1 MFISLTRKVLS
12 GRNLVL
18 LVWGLIAVLG
28 FLANSRLDENLT
40 TSLEVP
46 GSDSDRATSIS
57 REYFNSNS
65 EGTFTV
71 VYEYGKASEAEIET
85 MKANLARAVQV
96 IRGGKV
102 VQQRTMSGTL
112 IANVFTPFDLVGAS
126 AYTTTFRNALDQV
139 ELSNAKVT
147 GPPAIKTDVT
157 PILDS
162 DLTRGQ
168 ISAVVIALALL
179 LLFLG
184 FSLAIFLPILFAA
197 ATLSASIALIYLISQ
212 FFPVMLYTPNVVEL
226 IGLGLAIDY
235 SLLVIH
241 RLRRELVQH
250 DFETSL
256 YRTMDSAG
264 RTIILSGLSV
274 TFGLATLFFVPVPF
288 VRSLGAAAVLVPI
301 ISMLAMLTLQ
311 PALLSLLGKRFVTPR
326 GFSGLMWR
334 QSSTDGVVA
343 RFTKRVM
350 RRPVA
355 TLITSIILLSI
366 IALPALSLKVTP
378 SSLTSLPAEIESAQA
393 LSVLTS
399 KVGTGVITPNEI
411 VIDLGASGDARTAE
425 IDEARLALADEFLK
439 DEEIFIVAT
448 DTTPTFID
456 ESGRYLRMYVI
467 GRSSFGAEA
476 SQELVKRIRSE
487 YFTGSKFP
495 AGAKLYLGGA
505 PAQGVDLLHAIFT
518 AFPIMFIS
526 ILIFSYLILM
536 RWFRSLLL
544 PAKAIALDLLSI
556 AVALGALVL
565 VFRDGLGA
573 NLLGTYQ
580 LEQIEAWVMIF
591 TFAILFGLSMDY
603 EVFLV
608 SRMREAWDQGKSNDE
623 AIVEGMTET
632 LGVVTAAAFIFVGAV
647 SGLISGHFAGL
658 QEIGVGLSIAVLLDA
673 TLIRLLLLPS
683 AMKLFGRWNWW
694 LPNHFVT
701 RIEKWK
707 AGI

>member
-1 MFISLTRKVLS
+1 MFISLTKKVVS
-12 GRNLVL
+12 GRKLIL
-18 LVWGLIAVLG
+18 LIWAIIALLG
-28 FLANSRLDENLT
+28 VLANSRLDENLT

-46 GSDSDRATSIS
+46 GSDSDRATAIS

-71 VYEYGKASEAEIET
+71 VYEYGQASEAEIEE
-85 MKANLARAVQV
+85 MKTKLTLAVST
-96 IRGGKV
+96 IPGGKII
-102 VQQRTMSGTL
+102 QQRTMAGTL
-112 IANVFTPFDLVGAS
+112 IANVFTPFDLVGATI
-126 AYTTTFRNALDQV
+126 YTEELRGALDSAGLPDAQ
-139 ELSNAKVT
+139 VT

-168 ISAVVIALALL
+168 ISAVVIALTLL

-197 ATLSASIALIYLISQ
+197 ATLSASIALIFLISE

-241 RLRRELVQH
+241 RLRRELVRH
-250 DFETSL
+250 DFEIAL
-256 YRTMDSAG
+256 QRTMDSAG

-311 PALLSLLGKRFVTPR
+311 PALISLFGKRFVTPR
-326 GFSGLMWR
+326 GFAGLMWR
-334 QSSTDGVVA
+334 QSKSDGVVA
-343 RFTKRVM
+343 RFTKKVM
-350 RRPVA
+350 KSPIL
-355 TLITSIILLSI
+355 TLIVSTVLLLI
-366 IALPALSLKVTP
+366 IALPALSLKITP
-378 SSLTSLPAEIESAQA
+378 SSLTSLPPEIESAQA
-393 LSVLTS
+393 LSLLTS
-399 KVGTGVITPNEI
+399 KIGTGVITPNEI
-411 VIDLGASGDARTAE
+411 VIDLGAPGAARTPE

-448 DTTPTFID
+448 DTTPNFID
-456 ESGRYLRMYVI
+456 QSGRFLRIYVI
-467 GRSSFGAEA
+467 GRSSFGAES
-476 SQELVKRIRSE
+476 SQDLVKRIRSE
-487 YFTGSKFP
+487 YFPNSTFP
-495 AGAKLYLGGA
+495 QGTKLYLGGA

-565 VFRDGLGA
+565 VFRDGIGA
-573 NLLGTYQ
+573 DFLGTYQ

-608 SRMREAWDQGKSNDE
+608 SRMREAWDEGKSNDE

-647 SGLISGHFAGL
+647 SGLIGGHFAGL

-683 AMKLFGRWNWW
+683 AMKLFGKWNWW
-694 LPNHFVT
+694 LPNYFVT